1 MAESLRRSIILFRAR
16 AREHLDGDTC
26 HLTGQVSLCARSH
39 IWSCDFSW
47 DEEELRGTEGQQ
59 ALEELLGKSVV
70 RNQMEEL
77 AESQGKEEL
86 R

>member
-1 MAESLRRSIILFRAR
+1 
-16 AREHLDGDTC
+16 
-26 HLTGQVSLCARSH
+26 LCARSH